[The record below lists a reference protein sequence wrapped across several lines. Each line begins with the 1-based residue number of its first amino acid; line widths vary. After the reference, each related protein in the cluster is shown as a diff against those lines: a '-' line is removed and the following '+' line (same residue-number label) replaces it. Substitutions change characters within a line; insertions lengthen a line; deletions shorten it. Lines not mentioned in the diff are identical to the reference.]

1 MESALT
7 LEQSTPDR
15 AVKPR
20 PVLAALRRQF
30 LAMDIAIISFLLLV
44 IAWTL
49 LSMVVPEARLYPYDA
64 RYAWAEMPKATL
76 AVQLIMI
83 LLAYLVA
90 QRFGIYFHRH
100 YTTTGDKAPKWLA
113 AANLVYVFIPV
124 LLIPLVFNL
133 LGAFIAGVSGVPGV
147 QTHPAFDPAGGYDPA
162 ASYWD
167 LWLKQADIAV
177 TGVYPALWFRQYHAP
192 WLTTL
197 LLASY
202 LTYYVSPFVAVLPQ
216 VIKRDWPMVRRCAA
230 VFAGALMTTY
240 VGYILIPATGPRFEG
255 GFEAWLPAEPLWFGA
270 EWWQHV
276 LNNAE
281 VIRWD
286 AFPSGHVAISMV
298 ALVLALR
305 HHRKTGLVYMP
316 FVLGLCFATVFLGY
330 HYLTDVLFGFLFAA
344 FGFFA
349 LEPAAKWWES
359 VWNKPAKA

>member
-20 PVLAALRRQF
+20 PMLAALRRQF

-124 LLIPLVFNL
+124 LLIPLVF
-133 LGAFIAGVSGVPGV
+133 
-147 QTHPAFDPAGGYDPA
+147 
-162 ASYWD
+162 
-167 LWLKQADIAV
+167 
-177 TGVYPALWFRQYHAP
+177 
-192 WLTTL
+192 
-197 LLASY
+197 
-202 LTYYVSPFVAVLPQ
+202 
-216 VIKRDWPMVRRCAA
+216 
-230 VFAGALMTTY
+230 
-240 VGYILIPATGPRFEG
+240 
-255 GFEAWLPAEPLWFGA
+255 
-270 EWWQHV
+270 
-276 LNNAE
+276 
-281 VIRWD
+281 
-286 AFPSGHVAISMV
+286 
-298 ALVLALR
+298 
-305 HHRKTGLVYMP
+305 
-316 FVLGLCFATVFLGY
+316 
-330 HYLTDVLFGFLFAA
+330 
-344 FGFFA
+344 
-349 LEPAAKWWES
+349 
-359 VWNKPAKA
+359 

>member
-7 LEQSTPDR
+7 LAQSTPDR

-20 PVLAALRRQF
+20 PALAALRRQF
-30 LAMDIAIISFLLLV
+30 LAMDVAIISFLVFV

-49 LSMVVPEARLYPYDA
+49 LSMVAPGMRLYPYEA

-76 AVQLIMI
+76 AIQLIEI
-83 LLAYLVA
+83 LVAYLVA

-100 YTTTGDKAPKWLA
+100 YTTTGDRAPRWLA

-147 QTHPAFDPAGGYDPA
+147 QTHPAFDPAVNYDPA

-167 LWLKQADIAV
+167 LWLKQLDIAI
-177 TGVYPALWFRQYHAP
+177 TGVYPALWFRQHHAP
-192 WLTTL
+192 WLSA
-197 LLASY
+197 LALAGY
-202 LTYYVSPFVAVLPQ
+202 LAYYVSPFVAVLPQ
-216 VIKRDWPMVRRCAA
+216 VIRRDWPMVRRCAA

-255 GFEAWLPAEPLWFGA
+255 GFAAWLPAEPLWLGA

-276 LNNAE
+276 LNDAE

-286 AFPSGHVAISMV
+286 AFPSGHVAISVV

-305 HHRKTGLVYMP
+305 HHRKTGLVYLP
-316 FVLGLCFATVFLGY
+316 FVLGLCFGTVFLGY

-344 FGFFA
+344 FAFFA

-359 VWNKPAKA
+359 VWNKPAEA